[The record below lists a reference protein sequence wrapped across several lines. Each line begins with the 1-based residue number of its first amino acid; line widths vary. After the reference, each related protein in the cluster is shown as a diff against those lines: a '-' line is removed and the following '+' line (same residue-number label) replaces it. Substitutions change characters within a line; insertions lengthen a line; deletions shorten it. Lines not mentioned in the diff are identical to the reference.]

1 MLQTTMKTKGRQ
13 LQRACKTK
21 YLSSEGT
28 VRARSEILTLW
39 AALKQLSE
47 NINDE
52 GIVLLR
58 LVKKKISYGTFLLP
72 KLAPHLTELSKV
84 FQAECFD
91 FAQVKAS
98 VERCITKVSLIPLLN
113 PRLKLLAKILIV
125 NYIHLERRMVWLTHV
140 CQVAWRFGRSPK
152 EWQSDRSH
160 TQKGDRSE

>member
-1 MLQTTMKTKGRQ
+1 M
-13 LQRACKTK
+13 
-21 YLSSEGT
+21 
-28 VRARSEILTLW
+28 TLW